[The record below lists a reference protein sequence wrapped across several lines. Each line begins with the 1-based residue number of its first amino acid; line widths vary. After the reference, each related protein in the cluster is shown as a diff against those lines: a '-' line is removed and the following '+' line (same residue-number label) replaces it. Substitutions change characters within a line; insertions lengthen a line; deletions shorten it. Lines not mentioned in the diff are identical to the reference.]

1 MTETAEVPKPPAH
14 VEPYV
19 RVLGVDLAVKFL
31 LAFGGADL
39 YIPAVPNGRSRLVE
53 VIGREAAERLAAI
66 AHTLPKRVPTAK
78 PWIAQVLA
86 SRGLPKAD
94 IARTLHSSDVA
105 VRRWLSGHHSHRD
118 EDGRQLRLF

>member
-1 MTETAEVPKPPAH
+1 MTESPRPPAH

-19 RVLGVDLAVKFL
+19 RALGIDAALDFL

-39 YIPAVPNGRSRLVE
+39 YIPATPNGRSRLVAE
-53 VIGREAAERLAAI
+53 IGREGAERLAAI

-94 IARTLHSSDVA
+94 IARKLHSSDVS
-105 VRRWLSGHHSHRD
+105 VRRWLSGHHSPRD
-118 EDGRQLRLF
+118 ENDRQLRLF